1 MRRSVL
7 TIIAALSLLLVVPA
21 LAGPTGPEGSPVRKD
36 INEASAKDLMKI
48 NGIGKKTAAKIIE
61 KRTELGKFTSMHQ
74 IKTIKGFGRATLV
87 KLICGFYVK
96 EEGEL
101 PCTVEKGP
109 VGPTEKININTA
121 DLKELTKI
129 KGMGKKKGTLI
140 MEYRRDKGW
149 FRSPHELTNI
159 KGIGKKTVENMLP
172 YVEVRLDIN
181 LARAAQFEALGFAN
195 GDTIVEARKAAGGFK
210 SLDDF
215 AKTAGVAAD
224 AFEKAKDV
232 LTWTEPAGK

>member
-7 TIIAALSLLLVVPA
+7 TIIAGLSLLLAMPA
-21 LAGPTGPEGSPVRKD
+21 SAGSSGPDGSPVRKD
-36 INEASAKDLMKI
+36 INEATVKDLIKI
-48 NGIGKKTAAKIIE
+48 KGIGKKTAAKIIE

-74 IKTIKGFGRATLV
+74 IKEIKGFGRATLV

-101 PCTVEKGP
+101 PCKVEKGP
-109 VGPTEKININTA
+109 VGPAQKININTA

-129 KGMGKKKGTLI
+129 KGMGKKKAAKIL
-140 MEYRRDKGW
+140 EYRRDSGW

-172 YVEVRLDIN
+172 FVEVRLDIN

-195 GDTIVEARKAAGGFK
+195 GDKILEARKAAGGFK
-210 SLDDF
+210 SLEDF
-215 AKTAGVAAD
+215 AKTAGVSAE

-232 LTWTEPAGK
+232 LTWTAPATR